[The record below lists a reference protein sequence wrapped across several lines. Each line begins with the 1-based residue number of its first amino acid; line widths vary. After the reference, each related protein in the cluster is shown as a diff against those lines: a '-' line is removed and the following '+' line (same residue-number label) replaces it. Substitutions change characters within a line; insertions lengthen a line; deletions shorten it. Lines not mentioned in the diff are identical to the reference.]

1 MRRQKV
7 VTTQLYNILKGEV
20 LNLQASVRDGN
31 ETLFLFWGDRAIGKT
46 TAAKRV
52 AEELP
57 GVWYVGL
64 NPMNT
69 KSESSFV
76 RALVEAM
83 QKPTKW
89 GALANLKVLTEETE
103 PQIFLLDNGEELF
116 NLKSRTPK
124 TPPLLRMVKYL
135 TEVGHGFA
143 IISNE
148 DIPPKIAV
156 YKEVWKRVRKV
167 VYFEEIYPE
176 DIIYFAEAYEI
187 KVFEPQRLFEIAKE
201 LGLTAID
208 LSDIFR
214 QALFNML
221 PELDS
226 KGFKQIAKSLLGG
239 RLVSA

>member
-1 MRRQKV
+1 
-7 VTTQLYNILKGEV
+7 
-20 LNLQASVRDGN
+20 
-31 ETLFLFWGDRAIGKT
+31 
-46 TAAKRV
+46 
-52 AEELP
+52 
-57 GVWYVGL
+57 
-64 NPMNT
+64 MNT

-124 TPPLLRMVKYL
+124 TPPLLRMIKYL

-167 VYFEEIYPE
+167 VHFEEIYPE
-176 DIIYFAEAYEI
+176 DITYFAEAYGV
-187 KVFEPQRLFEIAKE
+187 KVSEPQRLFEIAKE

-221 PELDS
+221 AELDAKS
-226 KGFKQIAKSLLGG
+226 FKQIAKSLLGG

>member
-1 MRRQKV
+1 MRETLVRTK
-7 VTTQLYNILKGEV
+7 LYDILHAEV
-20 LNLQASVRDGN
+20 LNLQSAVLDGT
-31 ETLFLFWGDRAIGKT
+31 ETLYLLWGDRAIGKT
-46 TAAKRV
+46 TAAKKV
-52 AEELP
+52 AEEVP
-57 GVWYVGL
+57 GVWYVSL

-103 PQIFLLDNGEELF
+103 PQTFLLDNGEELF

-167 VYFEEIYPE
+167 VRFEEIYPE
-176 DIIYFAEAYEI
+176 DIQRFAEAYSIRVKPE
-187 KVFEPQRLFEIAKE
+187 RLYEIARG

-214 QALFNML
+214 QAQFNAL
-221 PELDS
+221 DELS
-226 KGFKQIAKSLLGG
+226 PKTFKQFAKALASQ
-239 RLVSA
+239 RLVGVV